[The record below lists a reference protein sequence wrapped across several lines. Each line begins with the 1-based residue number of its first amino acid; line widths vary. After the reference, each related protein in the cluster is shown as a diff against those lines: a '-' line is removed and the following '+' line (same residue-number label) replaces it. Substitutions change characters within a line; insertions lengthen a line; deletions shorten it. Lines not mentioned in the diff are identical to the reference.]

1 MWLIA
6 LFILV
11 PIIEIALFIQVG
23 GWIGLWPT
31 LALVVAMAFL
41 GSWLLR
47 TQGLMAM
54 ADVQQSFRDM
64 RNPSGPM
71 AHAGLIMFAGLLML
85 TPGFFTDLLGLSL
98 LIRPVR
104 NLVIAQLSSRF
115 RVSTVGFGPAQHSD
129 DPIRSAGDVII
140 DGEYSE
146 IPPRREGIGPSGW
159 TRH

>member
-6 LFILV
+6 LFILL

-47 TQGLMAM
+47 TQGLLAM
-54 ADVQQSFRDM
+54 ADVQRSFRDM

-85 TPGFFTDLLGLSL
+85 TPGFFTDLLGLAL

-104 NLVIAQLSSRF
+104 SLVIVYLSSRF
-115 RVSTVGFGPAQHSD
+115 LFSHTGFGPTQQASEPLRPANND
-129 DPIRSAGDVII
+129 II

>member
-31 LALVVAMAFL
+31 LGLVVAMAFL

-85 TPGFFTDLLGLSL
+85 TPGFFTDLLGLAL

-104 NLVIAQLSSRF
+104 SLVIGYLSSRF
-115 RVSTVGFGPAQHSD
+115 LVSTAGFGPEQRPSEPAR
-129 DPIRSAGDVII
+129 PGTGDII
-140 DGEYSE
+140 DGEFSE
-146 IPPRREGIGPSGW
+146 IPPRRDAIGPSGW

>member
-31 LALVVAMAFL
+31 LGLVVAMAFV

-54 ADVQQSFRDM
+54 ADVQRSFRDM
-64 RNPSGPM
+64 RNPTGPM

-85 TPGFFTDLLGLSL
+85 TPGFFTDLLGLAL

-104 NLVIAQLSSRF
+104 SLVITYLSSRF
-115 RVSTVGFGPAQHSD
+115 LVSTVGFGPATR
-129 DPIRSAGDVII
+129 PAEPVRPGDGDII
-140 DGEYSE
+140 DGEYNE
-146 IPPRREGIGPSGW
+146 IPPRRDSIGPSGW

>member
-31 LALVVAMAFL
+31 LGLVVAMAFL

-54 ADVQQSFRDM
+54 ADVQRSFRDM
-64 RNPSGPM
+64 RNPSEPM

-85 TPGFFTDLLGLSL
+85 TPGFFTDLLGLAL
-98 LIRPVR
+98 LIRQVR
-104 NLVIAQLSSRF
+104 SLVIAYLSSRF
-115 RVSTVGFGPAQHSD
+115 SVSAAGFGPAQGTD
-129 DPIRSAGDVII
+129 RPARPAGDDII
-140 DGEYSE
+140 DGDYSE
-146 IPPRREGIGPSGW
+146 IPPRRDTIGPSGW

>member
-1 MWLIA
+1 MWLFA
-6 LFILV
+6 LFVVI

-31 LALVVAMAFL
+31 LGLVIAMAIL

-54 ADVQQSFRDM
+54 ADVQRSFRDL
-64 RNPSGPM
+64 RNPTEPM
-71 AHAGLIMFAGLLML
+71 AHAALIMFAGLLML
-85 TPGFFTDLLGLSL
+85 TPGFFTDLLGLAL

-104 NLVIAQLSSRF
+104 RAVIASLAARF
-115 RVSTVGFGPAQHSD
+115 TVTTAGFGPAQRPAEPSRPARD
-129 DPIRSAGDVII
+129 DIIEGD
-140 DGEYSE
+140 YSE
-146 IPPRREGIGPSGW
+146 LPPRRDGIGPSGW

>member
-11 PIIEIALFIQVG
+11 PIVEIALFIQVG
-23 GWIGLWPT
+23 SWIGLWPT
-31 LALVVAMAFL
+31 LGLVLAMAFL

-47 TQGLMAM
+47 TQGLLAM

-85 TPGFFTDLLGLSL
+85 TPGFFTDLLGLAL

-104 NLVIAQLSSRF
+104 NLVIAHISSRF
-115 RVSTVGFGPAQHSD
+115 LVSPVGFDPAQRPDGPA
-129 DPIRSAGDVII
+129 RSARDDIIEGD
-140 DGEYSE
+140 YSE
-146 IPPRREGIGPSGW
+146 IPPRRDGIGPSGW